1 MCDHAALLPKVLYI
15 NLDRRKDRRQ
25 HIEAELER
33 LGLTPVAE
41 RIEAI
46 PKEFGILGCGLSH
59 LAALKLA
66 RESGWE
72 RVLILEDD
80 FQAEVEPAAFWEAL
94 KGFMDTRGADFDV
107 VMLAHHITASEPAD
121 ERVVRVLAAQTASA
135 YLVNHSAYD
144 RLIELYE
151 HAMPELARTAEH
163 WTWANDQVWKRIQ
176 PQMRWFA
183 FKPRLGRQI
192 ASWSDTANQFHDYNV

>member
-1 MCDHAALLPKVLYI
+1 MSDPGSILPKVLYI
-15 NLDRRKDRRQ
+15 NLDRRTDRRQ
-25 HIEAELER
+25 HIEAELDR
-33 LGLTPVAE
+33 LGLMPIAE
-41 RIEAI
+41 RLPAI
-46 PKEFGILGCGLSH
+46 PHQFGILGCGRSH
-59 LAALKLA
+59 LAALRKA

-80 FQAEVEPAAFWEAL
+80 FQAEVEPEAFWEAL
-94 KGFMDTRGADFDV
+94 KGFMATRGNDFDV

-121 ERVVRVLAAQTASA
+121 KLVVRVLAAQTASA
-135 YLVNHSAYD
+135 YIVHQAAYD

-151 HAMPELARTAEH
+151 HAMLELERTAEH
-163 WTWANDQVWKRIQ
+163 WNWANDQVWKRLQ